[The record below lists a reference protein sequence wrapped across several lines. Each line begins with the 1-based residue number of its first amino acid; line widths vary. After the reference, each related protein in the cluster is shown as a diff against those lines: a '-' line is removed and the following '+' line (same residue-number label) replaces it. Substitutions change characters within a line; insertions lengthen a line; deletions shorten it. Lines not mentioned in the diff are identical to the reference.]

1 MSVTLDFIRKIL
13 FNQKGGVNSKRRG
26 QIFILDVFVNCKDLT
41 PIPDPEFNESPKGR
55 EIEIS
60 AKEQFPIP
68 IRVKD
73 DSGSVVDTYRIVRTK
88 SNKFMLQK

>member
-1 MSVTLDFIRKIL
+1 MKNMPSH
-13 FNQKGGVNSKRRG
+13 
-26 QIFILDVFVNCKDLT
+26 KD
-41 PIPDPEFNESPKGR
+41 NESPKGR

-60 AKEQFPIP
+60 MKEQFPIP

-73 DSGSVVDTYRIVRTK
+73 DSGCVVDNYQIVRTK